1 MSQGKFIVV
10 EGLEGAGKTTA
21 IQTITAELAKH
32 GVTHPVLT
40 REPGSTP
47 LAEALRRLIKEGIPG
62 DAFTAKAEL
71 LVLYAARTQLVEN
84 VIKPALMQGKWVVG
98 DRHDL
103 STQAYQGAG
112 RQLDQTFIAQLKQ
125 MVLGDF
131 KPDVTFYLDL
141 PPEEGLRRV
150 YQRGTLDQ
158 IEKESLSFFQRARAR
173 YLDVAHS
180 DNSVIMIDAAK
191 PLNKVNEHIISALQ
205 GWLAKQAR

>member
-32 GVTHPVLT
+32 GVPHPVLT
-40 REPGSTP
+40 REPGGTP
-47 LAEALRRLIKEGIPG
+47 LAEALRQLIKEGVPG
-62 DAFTAKAEL
+62 DTFTAKAEL
-71 LVLYAARTQLVEN
+71 LALYAARVQLVEN

-141 PPEEGLRRV
+141 PPEEGLSRV
-150 YQRGTLDQ
+150 HQRGTLDQ

-180 DNSVIMIDAAK
+180 DNSVITVNAAK
-191 PLNKVNEHIISALQ
+191 PLNEVNAQIVSALQ
-205 GWLAKQAR
+205 GWLAKQAP